1 MTDLGALTADDFEPL
16 VGTVFRRVDDDGR
29 EARLRLAEVTRRGR
43 RFAERESFA
52 LLFRDPGEIGL
63 AQGMHPLRHETLG
76 EVELFLVPVA
86 RTDDGWEYE
95 AVFT

>member
-16 VGTVFRRVDDDGR
+16 LDTEFRRVDDAGR
-29 EARLRLAEVTRRGR
+29 EARLRLVEVARRGR

-63 AQGMHPLRHETLG
+63 AQGIHPLQHETLG

-86 RTDDGWEYE
+86 RTEAGWEYE

>member
-16 VGTVFRRVDDDGR
+16 IGTPFRRIIDDDR
-29 EARLRLAEVTRRGR
+29 EARLQLVEVSRRGR
-43 RFAERESFA
+43 QFAERESFA

-63 AQGMHPLRHETLG
+63 AQAMHPLQHEALG
-76 EVELFLVPVA
+76 ELELFLVPVGWSDA
-86 RTDDGWEYE
+86 GWEYE